1 MKSMKRKKDMK
12 LKDEPP
18 RMEGV
23 QYITVYEQGAI
34 TNSCRKNEASGSK
47 WKQLSAV
54 DVSGGKSKLQ
64 CCKKQ

>member
-34 TNSCRKNEASGSK
+34 TNSSRKNEASGSK
-47 WKQLSAV
+47 WKQLSAG